1 MKAFREDALAYLQ
14 HNHPGDAEF
23 HQAVQEIW
31 DDIAQDYDE
40 VAEYAEASVI
50 ERLTEPDR
58 IIRFRVTWEDD
69 DGRVH
74 VNRGW
79 RVQFHNLLGAYKGG
93 LRFHPTVNE
102 SVLKF
107 LGFEQCFKN
116 ALTGLPMGGAKG
128 GSDFDPKGRSRR
140 EIMRFCQAF
149 MRELHRHIG
158 PQTDVPAGDINVGS
172 EEIGY
177 LFGEYLRLENRWEGV
192 LTGKSPNFGG
202 SCGRAEATGFGV
214 IYFLK
219 HMLEAHDQSLS
230 GQKLLISGSGNVA
243 LHAAMKAL
251 EEHAEVLTL
260 SDSSGTLFFENGLT
274 ADQLE
279 ELMEAKLK
287 HKKRLSELEMGE
299 YLDGKTPWQIEGAD
313 IALPCATQN
322 EVSDKDAE
330 TLIKNGVKVI
340 CEGANMPLTDEARQ
354 AVTQANLVY
363 GPAKAANAGGVAVS
377 GLERSQNAEL
387 SSWSLERVDDELRR
401 IMDTI
406 HSRCIMHV
414 DKQDGIYPYSRG
426 ANLYAFYR
434 LAGAMLAQGIG

>member
-1 MKAFREDALAYLQ
+1 
-14 HNHPGDAEF
+14 
-23 HQAVQEIW
+23 
-31 DDIAQDYDE
+31 
-40 VAEYAEASVI
+40 
-50 ERLTEPDR
+50 
-58 IIRFRVTWEDD
+58 
-69 DGRVH
+69 
-74 VNRGW
+74 
-79 RVQFHNLLGAYKGG
+79 
-93 LRFHPTVNE
+93 
-102 SVLKF
+102 
-107 LGFEQCFKN
+107 
-116 ALTGLPMGGAKG
+116 
-128 GSDFDPKGRSRR
+128 
-140 EIMRFCQAF
+140 

-299 YLDGKTPWQIEGAD
+299 YLDGKTPWQIEGAG

-322 EVSDKDAE
+322 EVSGKDAE

-354 AVTQANLVY
+354 AVTQANLMY

-406 HSRCIMHV
+406 HNRCIMHV

-426 ANLYAFYR
+426 ANLYAFHR